1 VKVEEYVDN
10 VDCTV
15 EVDDMDGYL
24 IKEIHV

>member
-10 VDCTV
+10 EDYMI
-15 EVDDMDGYL
+15 EFDDMDEYL

>member
-10 VDCTV
+10 EDCMV
-15 EVDDMDGYL
+15 EVDDMDEYS